1 MHVILFDIDGTLI
14 QSGGAGRLALARAF
28 EKANNWKNALDGI
41 TLHGKTDPA
50 IVEWV
55 YLQRRHSPPT
65 SAETARIY
73 GLYLGE
79 LADTLEE
86 AEGFRVLPGVGRL
99 LARLSVREDAM
110 TGLATGN
117 IERGA
122 REKLRRARLNHRFAF
137 GGFGSD
143 AKERSDIIRA
153 GVERARE
160 RMPGGVEPFLWVV
173 GDTPA
178 DVQAGKA
185 AGVRTVAVST
195 GGADAETLRETRPDV
210 LLADLGDAEAFL
222 AMLDSAAERASPA
235 GAS

>member
-14 QSGGAGRLALARAF
+14 LSGGAGRLALARAF

-55 YLQRRHSPPT
+55 YLQRRNSPPT

-79 LADTLEE
+79 LANTLAET
-86 AEGFRVLPGVGRL
+86 EGFRVLPGVGRL

-122 REKLRRARLNHRFAF
+122 REKLRRARLNHRFTF

-160 RMPGGVEPFLWVV
+160 RLPGGVEPLLWVV

-178 DVQAGKA
+178 DVQAGKT

-222 AMLDSAAERASPA
+222 SMLDSAGERASPA